1 MDQIK
6 IGKFISKRRR
16 EKDITQSKLAELLGI
31 TDRAISKW
39 ENGNCMPD
47 AATIPELCNILDI
60 TINDLF
66 SGEVVDMKD
75 NEKRLE
81 DNLLEMKRLKEA
93 RDKELLNLEILI
105 GFTVSIVFIGAIMI
119 ASYVEMES
127 WLRIL
132 IIIVSSII
140 FIVGVCNAIKIEQ
153 TVGYYE
159 CNKCHHKYIPTYNS
173 VFFAMHRGRSRYM
186 KCPKCNKRSWNNKVI
201 TK

>member
-1 MDQIK
+1 M
-6 IGKFISKRRR
+6 SRRNN
-16 EKDITQSKLAELLGI
+16 KLI
-31 TDRAISKW
+31 IFTF
-39 ENGNCMPD
+39 
-47 AATIPELCNILDI
+47 

-105 GFTVSIVFIGAIMI
+105 GLTVSIVFIGSIMM

-153 TVGYYE
+153 TAGYYE